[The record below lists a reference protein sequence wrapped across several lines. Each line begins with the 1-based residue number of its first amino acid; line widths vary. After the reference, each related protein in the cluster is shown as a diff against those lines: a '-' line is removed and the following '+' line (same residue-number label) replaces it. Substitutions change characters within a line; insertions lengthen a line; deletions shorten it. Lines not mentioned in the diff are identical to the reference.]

1 MTQLPKRHAQGIT
14 SVRLRLINVFR
25 DAQFGDSFGKFVLKF
40 QSKAAV
46 VMKSWVSGIESK
58 GSGKFRNRRSEI
70 GFLQIGGTEIA
81 LVGGVRRMDLK
92 SGTKS
97 RNSAIAV
104 SGLQQGQSQIILRF
118 SALRP
123 QTKQFTKCGSGIRGI
138 PDTLES
144 LAQQIQN
151 VGLRSLGFKG
161 GLKRD
166 RKSTRLNAS
175 HRT

>member
-1 MTQLPKRHAQGIT
+1 MRLFIADFFFFNDTATTEIYTLSLHDALPIYLPKSHTQGIG
-14 SVRLRLINVFR
+14 SVRLRRINVFR

-58 GSGKFRNRRSEI
+58 GSGKFGNRRSEI

-97 RNSAIAV
+97 RNSAVAV
-104 SGLQQGQSQIILRF
+104 SRLQQGQSQIILRF

-123 QTKQFTKCGSGIRGI
+123 QTKQFTKCCS
-138 PDTLES
+138 
-144 LAQQIQN
+144 A
-151 VGLRSLGFKG
+151 K
-161 GLKRD
+161 
-166 RKSTRLNAS
+166 
-175 HRT
+175 